1 MRARLAVALVAV
13 AVVLAGCGS
22 AKRTAAPPADPV
34 ASALATA
41 QVDLRK
47 VVHTAALTVRVTD
60 AVEATD
66 RATRIV
72 AGAGGLVF
80 AQNSDLA
87 GHRETRLTLKVP
99 PDAFEGVIGALG
111 DLGRALRRESKAQD
125 VTDQVIDVEGRLK
138 TSLASADRLRT
149 LLGDARSAG
158 DIVGLEGEL
167 AKRESEIESLQ
178 GRRRVLASQTD
189 MATIDLR
196 LTERGDVE
204 VNADVPAFTQA
215 LRAGWTAL
223 SLVARAGVAM
233 AGFLLPFAPL
243 VLAGWW
249 AVRRRILK
257 RVSPG
262 KATSAFEG

>member
-1 MRARLAVALVAV
+1 MRARLALALVATALIV
-13 AVVLAGCGS
+13 AGCGG
-22 AKRTAAPPADPV
+22 ANRAAGPPADPV
-34 ASALATA
+34 ASALASA

-72 AGAGGLVF
+72 AGAGGVVF
-80 AQNSDLA
+80 AQKRDLA
-87 GHRETRLTLKVP
+87 GHRETRMTVKVP
-99 PDAFEGVIGALG
+99 PDAFEDVIGALG

-125 VTDQVIDVEGRLK
+125 VTDQVVDVEGRLK

-149 LLGDARSAG
+149 LLGDARTTS

-167 AKRESEIESLQ
+167 AKRETEIESLE
-178 GRRRVLASQTD
+178 GRLRVLASQTD
-189 MATIDLR
+189 LATIDLR
-196 LTERGDVE
+196 LTERGDVDLH
-204 VNADVPAFTQA
+204 ADVPAFAQA

-223 SLVARAGVAM
+223 GVVAHAGAAV

-243 VLAGWW
+243 AVAGWW
-249 AVRRRILK
+249 AVRRR
-257 RVSPG
+257 RP
-262 KATSAFEG
+262 A

>member
-1 MRARLAVALVAV
+1 MRARLAPALVAI
-13 AVVLAGCGS
+13 ALVLAGCGS
-22 AKRTAAPPADPV
+22 AKRTAGPPADPV
-34 ASALATA
+34 AAALASA

-47 VVHTAALTVRVTD
+47 VVHTAALTVRVAD

-66 RATRIV
+66 RANRIV

-87 GHRETRLTLKVP
+87 GHRETRMTLKVP
-99 PDAFEGVIGALG
+99 PAAFEEVIGALG

-125 VTDQVIDVEGRLK
+125 VTDQVVDAEGRLK

-149 LLGDARSAG
+149 LLGDARSTS

-167 AKRESEIESLQ
+167 AKREGEIESLQ
-178 GRRRVLASQTD
+178 GRLRVLASQTD
-189 MATIDLR
+189 LATIDLR

-204 VNADVPAFTQA
+204 LHADVPAFTQA

-223 SLVARAGVAM
+223 GVVVHAGAAV
-233 AGFLLPFAPL
+233 AGFLLPFTPL
-243 VLAGWW
+243 ALAGWW
-249 AVRRRILK
+249 AVRRRH
-257 RVSPG
+257 RP
-262 KATSAFEG
+262 A